1 MNHKAKAELKAEPEN
16 RAWWRSI
23 KAVAWA
29 MLGVRDGGEYQR
41 DFAQLHPLQVIAIGL
56 VAIFA
61 LVLGLIALVHWM
73 V

>member
-1 MNHKAKAELKAEPEN
+1 MSHNLEPQSEKTSGP
-16 RAWWRSI
+16 WWRSI

-41 DFAQLHPLQVIAIGL
+41 DFAQLHPLQVVAIGL

-61 LVLGLIALVHWM
+61 LVLGLIALVQW
-73 V
+73 VV